1 MKSAALLL
9 ALALAAG
16 GIASAA
22 AQGASPPPPMQPAA
36 KSVAKPRTTP
46 AAEQPAPA
54 PPPGRRELDL
64 AYGAYQRGYYIRAF
78 SAATRRV
85 EETKDVKA
93 MTLLGEL
100 YANGQGVKLDDKKAA
115 DWYRLAAE
123 RGDR

>member
-1 MKSAALLL
+1 MKSAVLLL

-16 GIASAA
+16 GVACAA
-22 AQGASPPPPMQPAA
+22 AQGASQPPPMQPPA
-36 KSVAKPRTTP
+36 KSVTNPRTP

-54 PPPGRRELDL
+54 PSLGRRELDL
-64 AYGAYQRGYYIRAF
+64 AYGAYQRGYYITAF

-85 EETKDVKA
+85 EEMKDVKA

-115 DWYRLAAE
+115 DWYRLPPARAE
-123 RGDR
+123 P